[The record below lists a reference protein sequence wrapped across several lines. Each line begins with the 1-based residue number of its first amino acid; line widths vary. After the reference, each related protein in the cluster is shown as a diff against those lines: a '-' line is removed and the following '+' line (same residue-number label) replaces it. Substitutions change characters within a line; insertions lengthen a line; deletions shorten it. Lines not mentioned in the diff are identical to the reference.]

1 MNNLTQQFITI
12 VVYGQRQGIFRNE
25 IHICAIR
32 DHSKFS
38 VKCVTHGG
46 KSHSYCGPLIGN
58 LNLDQAKEVFS
69 EAVKKLGKPLTDRDM
84 SRVTVKMYGGL
95 FDKIDILFLG
105 EMPAF
110 QQFDYDNPSRIAE
123 VKASGVFD
131 KALLW
136 LHGNPPLVENRGSLK
151 RAYEL
156 QMEVVR
162 LLTNEDPPICRELT
176 LELAK
181 LTLNSF
187 EK

>member
-1 MNNLTQQFITI
+1 MNNVTQQLITL
-12 VVYGQRQGIFRNE
+12 VVYGQSQGIFRNE

-46 KSHSYCGPLIGN
+46 KSHSFCGPLIGN
-58 LNLDQAKEVFS
+58 LNLDQAKDVFS

-84 SRVTVKMYGGL
+84 SRVTLKMYGGL

-105 EMPAF
+105 ELPAF
-110 QQFDYDNPSRIAE
+110 QQFDYDKPSLAAGNNSFATLFGNKTQWLE
-123 VKASGVFD
+123 GNSLLVK
-131 KALLW
+131 L
-136 LHGNPPLVENRGSLK
+136 E
-151 RAYEL
+151 RAYTL

-162 LLTNEDPPICRELT
+162 LLANEDSPICRELT